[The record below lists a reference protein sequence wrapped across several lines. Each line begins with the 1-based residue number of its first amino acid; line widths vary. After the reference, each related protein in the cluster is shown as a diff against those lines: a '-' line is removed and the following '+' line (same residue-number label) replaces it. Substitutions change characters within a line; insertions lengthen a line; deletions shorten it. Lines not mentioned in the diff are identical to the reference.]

1 MLTWLKMILQST
13 ICKHVQRR
21 VVWIFSLSQDLSGC
35 DPVCVCLLSCFSCVR
50 LFETLRTVACQ
61 APLSMGLSQ
70 QEYWSGLPFS
80 PPGDLP
86 DPGTEPEF
94 LVSPAVAGRF
104 FISAPSGK
112 PYKSCSWCLLFLF
125 AENPLPQNFPFPI
138 SGCFLLLWQLPQSFN
153 MYLNSVHD
161 WLAPRELQR
170 RAGPFR
176 IWTPN

>member
-1 MLTWLKMILQST
+1 MCRQLNIFPDVRVIFLKHKSIMLLVLKFFRESPFGACLVIQS
-13 ICKHVQRR
+13 
-21 VVWIFSLSQDLSGC
+21 
-35 DPVCVCLLSCFSCVR
+35 CLTFCGPMDCNQPGSSVHGI
-50 LFETLRTVACQ
+50 
-61 APLSMGLSQ
+61 SK